1 MTGNPVA
8 SALVSEEEVRRVAAL
23 ARLAIAEEALPALAA
38 DLGGILAHMEQLR
51 TFAERDEPPA
61 SAPPVMPWR
70 VDLPRD
76 AGTAPSPATMPLHA
90 MAPSHRDG
98 FFLVPQVVA
107 HAAGDAPV
115 ADGA

>member
-8 SALVSEEEVRRVAAL
+8 SALVTEEEVRRVAAL
-23 ARLAIAEEALPALAA
+23 ARLAIAEGALPALAA

-51 TFAERDEPPA
+51 AFAEWDEPPA
-61 SAPPVMPWR
+61 SAPSVMPWR
-70 VDLPRD
+70 ADLPRD
-76 AGTAPSPATMPLHA
+76 AGTAPSPASLPLHA

>member
-8 SALVSEEEVRRVAAL
+8 SVMVSEEEVRRVAAL

-51 TFAERDEPPA
+51 AFAEQDGPPTA
-61 SAPPVMPWR
+61 ATPVTPWR
-70 VDLPRD
+70 TDRPRD
-76 AGTAPSPATMPLHA
+76 AGTAPSPASVSLHA

-107 HAAGDAPV
+107 HAAGDVPA
-115 ADGA
+115 AEGA